1 MPSPTP
7 GRPASSP
14 ARARGTRTSG
24 TGPGEHPGA
33 QPPSRGAGARA
44 ATGRLGEE
52 LAAAHLRRRGFTILD
67 RNVRGPGGEI
77 DLIAGDGEALV
88 FVEVKTTRAR
98 PGARAAPAPPLERVG
113 PAQRSRLRRVALH
126 WLVQQRDAR
135 PRPALLRFD
144 AVAVVLDASG
154 RLLALEHVEGAW

>member
-1 MPSPTP
+1 MPPDTP
-7 GRPASSP
+7 GRPASPP
-14 ARARGTRTSG
+14 ARAQGTRTPAR
-24 TGPGEHPGA
+24 GPGTPERE
-33 QPPSRGAGARA
+33 PPSRRARTRA

-52 LAAAHLRRRGFTILD
+52 LAAAHLRRRGFRILD

-77 DLIAGDGEALV
+77 DLIAGDGHVLA

-98 PGARAAPAPPLERVG
+98 PGARATPHPPLERVG
-113 PAQRSRLRRVALH
+113 HAQRRRLRRLALR
-126 WLVQQRDAR
+126 WLLKRRDGR

-144 AVAVVLDASG
+144 AIGVVVDAGG